1 MREFLAR
8 MMPIDASA
16 HGPQLD
22 RLNAMVH
29 WLMLIL
35 FIFWG
40 GYFLYVLWR
49 FSAKRNPR
57 ASYVGMESHWS
68 TWSEA
73 GIAVVEAVLLVV
85 FSIPLWYRWTE
96 KPTPDQHPL
105 EVRLVAE
112 QFAWNIHY
120 PGKDGVFGR
129 RDVKLVTSTN
139 PLGLDPTDPA
149 GKDDVATLNQ
159 LHVEMNRPVIVHV
172 TSKDVIHSF
181 SLPTMRVK
189 QDAIPGM
196 EVAVHFT
203 PVKSN
208 ATGDWEVACAQLC
221 GLGHYRMRGQLFVH
235 EHADFDKWMA
245 SVVPENPSTPVPNP
259 IPSATPA
266 QPPAVT
272 GGL

>member
-1 MREFLAR
+1 MREFLAKY
-8 MMPIDASA
+8 MPIDASA
-16 HGPQLD
+16 HGADLD

-35 FIFWG
+35 FVFWG
-40 GYFLYVLWR
+40 AYFLYAVWR
-49 FSAKRNPR
+49 FSAKRSPR
-57 ASYVGMESHWS
+57 ANYAGMQSHWS

-73 GIAVVEAVLLVV
+73 GVAVVEVVLLVV
-85 FSIPLWYRWTE
+85 FSIPLWYRWAT
-96 KPTPDQHPL
+96 KPEPQTHPL

-112 QFAWNIHY
+112 QFAWNVHY
-120 PGKDGVFGR
+120 PGKDNAFGR
-129 RDVKLVTSTN
+129 RDVNLVTSTN
-139 PLGLDPTDPA
+139 PLGLDLTDPA
-149 GKDDVATLNQ
+149 AKDDITTLNQ

-196 EVAVHFT
+196 DVPIHFT
-203 PVKSN
+203 PIKSDVN
-208 ATGDWEVACAQLC
+208 GDWEIACAQLC

-235 EHADFDKWMA
+235 EHPDFAKWMA
-245 SVVPENPSTPVPNP
+245 SAAPANPSTPAPNP
-259 IPSATPA
+259 IPSPTPA

-272 GGL
+272 GAM